1 MCGTNK
7 LYNMKTNLE
16 GRYTSTYGFVGTN
29 GLEKQAET
37 FNTK

>member
-1 MCGTNK
+1 
-7 LYNMKTNLE
+7 MKTNLE